1 MTYSSRSAE
10 GGQPNRRAPAAP
22 ALPAPGPS
30 AGRAE
35 SEGREPRAC
44 THTHS
49 RSRGAHGLVPAHQT
63 ITPYGHA
70 EDTQACWHTLESR
83 LPHAPQT
90 HTRYRQFCT
99 HTHACTYSKSINRHT
114 HTPQKFAVTQPHAH
128 TASHRDGTQERPTGH
143 SVHSLDDAILRDRWC
158 IASFRC
164 WGQHRG
170 QNRPSPAL
178 RELTF

>member
-1 MTYSSRSAE
+1 MPPPHPHSPPPGRAQ
-10 GGQPNRRAPAAP
+10 GARRARGGSREH
-22 ALPAPGPS
+22 ALTLTPAPEARTAWYPHTRQLRHTDTRKIHKR
-30 AGRAE
+30 AG
-35 SEGREPRAC
+35 
-44 THTHS
+44 THS
-49 RSRGAHGLVPAHQT
+49 RVGYA
-63 ITPYGHA
+63 
-70 EDTQACWHTLESR
+70 
-83 LPHAPQT
+83 HAPQT